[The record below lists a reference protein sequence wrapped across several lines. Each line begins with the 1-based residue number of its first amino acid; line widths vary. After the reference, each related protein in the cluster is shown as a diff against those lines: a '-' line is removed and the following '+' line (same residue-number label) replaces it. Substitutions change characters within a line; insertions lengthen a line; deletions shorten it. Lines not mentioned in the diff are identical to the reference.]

1 MCREI
6 FFDLSRELRNNENRY
21 RLLFRTKQY
30 NCGKIGRRGEKTRKE
45 RKDVLSPVYFSFS
58 PLFSLLLPLPS
69 FFHFSVS
76 LMKPLNASSK
86 RISFLGRSH
95 FHLEKENCPCPGLSL
110 FRATKKYRHADETG
124 CRFKSAKLY
133 YPSQLRENCAVN
145 SDVQRKTIKGVEWRL
160 REQVSV
166 SLSPFQI

>member
-1 MCREI
+1 MSWN
-6 FFDLSRELRNNENRY
+6 FLRSLARITNNNENRY

-30 NCGKIGRRGEKTRKE
+30 NCGKIGRRGEKTTKE
-45 RKDVLSPVYFSFS
+45 RKDVLSLVYFSFS
-58 PLFSLLLPLPS
+58 PFLSLSLPS

-95 FHLEKENCPCPGLSL
+95 FHLEKENRAPDSSLSL
-110 FRATKKYRHADETG
+110 FRATKRYRRADETG

-145 SDVQRKTIKGVEWRL
+145 SDVQRKTIKAVEWRL